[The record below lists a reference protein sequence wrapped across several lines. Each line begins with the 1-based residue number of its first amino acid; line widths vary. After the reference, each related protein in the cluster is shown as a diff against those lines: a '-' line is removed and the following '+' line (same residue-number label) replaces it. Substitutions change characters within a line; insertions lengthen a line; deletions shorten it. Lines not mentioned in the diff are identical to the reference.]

1 MVEVINKTK
10 ELSDKMPSTPI
21 IMTPEQIEEDI
32 SWAENL
38 KRDSTYKQ
46 KMSEISSREWYPTA

>member
-10 ELSDKMPSTPI
+10 ELSDKIPATPI
-21 IMTPEQIEEDI
+21 IMTSKQIDEDM

-46 KMSEISSREWYPTA
+46 RMSEISAREWYPTA